1 MKQMN
6 PKTPNRMEQIIF
18 RINRFSQKNS
28 KAAAYIVLAIGILCL
43 SFAPV
48 FVREANAPG
57 IVTSFYRMF
66 ITLILFTPIT
76 FVSRRS
82 VVDQTRSPNHWR
94 FIIFPIAAG
103 VSSAIDHSLWSI
115 AVMKTHISNA
125 TLLNSISP
133 IWVSLI
139 AIFFLHQKFNKRFWI
154 GLTLVI
160 TGMIVISGILNGNLS
175 SGSMTGNILALISS
189 LFYAG
194 YFSFTELGRKHYS
207 VFDQMW
213 ISLFFC
219 SLVLAIFMVL
229 NGYPFTGYGAH
240 TYRIFILTAM
250 ICQLGGYFCLT
261 YALGNL
267 PATIV
272 SPSIEIQPILSSV
285 LAVFFYSEP
294 FGAEQIFGSIAILTG
309 IYQID
314 HSKIFEKN

>member
-1 MKQMN
+1 MN
-6 PKTPNRMEQIIF
+6 QKAPNWIEQIIF
-18 RINRFSQKNS
+18 RINRFSQKNG
-28 KAAAYIVLAIGILCL
+28 KAAAYIVLVIGILCL
-43 SFAPV
+43 SFAPI
-48 FVREANAPG
+48 FVREAGAPG

-66 ITLILFTPIT
+66 ITLILFTPLT
-76 FVSRRS
+76 FFSRHGT
-82 VVDQTRSPNHWR
+82 VVQIRPANQWR
-94 FIIFPIAAG
+94 YIVFPIAAG

-139 AIFFLHQKFNKRFWI
+139 ALFFLHQKFNKRFWI

-160 TGMIVISGILNGNLS
+160 VGMIVISGILTNDLS
-175 SGSMTGNILALISS
+175 SGSMTGNLLAFISS

-229 NGYPFTGYGAH
+229 NGYSFTGYSAH
-240 TYRIFILTAM
+240 TFRTFILTAL

-294 FGAEQIFGSIAILTG
+294 FGAQQILGSLAILTG

-314 HSKIFEKN
+314 QSKIIENN